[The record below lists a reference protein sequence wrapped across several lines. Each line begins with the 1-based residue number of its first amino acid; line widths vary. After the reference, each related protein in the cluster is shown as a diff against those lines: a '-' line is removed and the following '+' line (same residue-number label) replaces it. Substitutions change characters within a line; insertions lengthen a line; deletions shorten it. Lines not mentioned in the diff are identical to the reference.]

1 MKKITIYLL
10 TITALLSFTPT
21 PSMARNESS
30 TIPTEKV
37 EKIESAEA
45 KAMISRLEEIKAM
58 DKSNMSSVEKKA
70 LRKEVR
76 RLVREI
82 LTHSKIPSVL
92 ITHDPEDLVG
102 LSGKIS
108 EMSGG
113 KIISER
119 TLTI

>member
-30 TIPTEKV
+30 IIPTEKV

-58 DKSNMSSVEKKA
+58 DKSNMSSMEKKA

-76 RLVREI
+76 SIKKSLAQ
-82 LTHSKIPSVL
+82 T
-92 ITHDPEDLVG
+92 
-102 LSGKIS
+102 
-108 EMSGG
+108 SGG
-113 KIISER
+113 VYLSVGAIIIIV
-119 TLTI
+119 LLLILLL